1 MKILYIMDP
10 YCKWCYATSDAIQ
23 QLYDTLEGKLPF
35 EVIPAGMLAGEFTQ
49 VQSPE
54 YAFAHRKLDASIT
67 KETGKEFGEGYKTS
81 LNEKEMLLDSMI
93 PSRAIMACRATAP
106 QLTLQFAHHIL
117 QARFNEGKDLNEQTV
132 YLEICEQLG
141 IDKQSFFQHFSSPE
155 NDENTRQAFLFAE
168 KYAEHYPTLFY
179 EEDGDMDLLTEG
191 YSPYSLLELRL
202 SKLLKRRKTN
212 VQD

>member
-49 VQSPE
+49 IQSPE
-54 YAFAHRKLDASIT
+54 YALAHRKADASIT
-67 KETGKEFGEGYKTS
+67 KETGKEFGEGYKS
-81 LNEKEMLLDSMI
+81 ALNEKEMLLDSMI

-106 QLTLQFAHHIL
+106 QLTLQFAHCIL
-117 QARFNEGKDLNEQTV
+117 DARYHDGKDLTDHTV

-141 IDKQSFFQHFSSPE
+141 IDKPTFFQHFSSPE

-168 KYAEHYPTLFY
+168 KYAEHYPTLIY
-179 EEDGDMDLLTEG
+179 EEEGEMDILTEG
-191 YSPYSLLELRL
+191 FSPYSLLELRL
-202 SKLLKRRKTN
+202 SKILKRRKTN
-212 VQD
+212 VQE